1 MDQNSVSPT
10 NQSVTPNQQ
19 TQPVVTPPQP
29 VVSMRDSEPEHHG
42 MSKGMALIIG
52 IVIFGLIGIVSYSL
66 VRNSQQGSA
75 QNTTPQGQ
83 QGGGQAVAKI
93 DATKPSLLFDPTAA
107 DKTYQVGKPITI
119 AVVANS
125 QGADIYGYDIQFKVN
140 PEQFE
145 ISEAVSLLENF
156 DLTQYNRGEYYSIT
170 AIKDINDEQPSLFE
184 NTPIVSITL
193 IPKTAGTITLEV
205 LHEVKGETSKFTDK
219 NVTVIDPQIQP
230 LQLEIQ

>member
-29 VVSMRDSEPEHHG
+29 VVSMRDSEPEHHR
-42 MSKGMALIIG
+42 MSKGMTLITG
-52 IVIFGLIGIVSYSL
+52 IVIFGLIGLVSYSL

-75 QNTTPQGQ
+75 QNNSQQTPQGV
-83 QGGGQAVAKI
+83 GQTEAKI

-107 DKTYQVGKPITI
+107 DKTYSVGQPITI
-119 AVVANS
+119 AVVAHS

-170 AIKDINDEQPSLFE
+170 AIKDLNDNQPFLFDS
-184 NTPIVSITL
+184 TPIVSITVV
-193 IPKTAGTITLEV
+193 PKVAGTLTLEV
-205 LHEVKGETSKFTDK
+205 LHEVKGETTKFTDK